1 MNNTTELEHIAEVFS
16 LDYEGRGVAKIK
28 GKTVFIRGALP
39 TERVSLVIDKEN
51 KHFSE
56 ASVINILRPS
66 IERVVPECC
75 YFDTCGGCVLQ
86 HASPKAQVA
95 FKQRILEE
103 QLERIG
109 GVRPD
114 EFMPPIYGLEWSY
127 RNRVR
132 FSVSVN
138 HSGTVDLGF
147 KAKHSHKVVGIES
160 CRVLPD
166 SVSAILPELK
176 VLLQKIVKINGKVN
190 YIECFFGEHVT
201 VLNVCMQEGLKA
213 QAGRLLKSFSDGLNR
228 PGCRPWRIWVKHNK
242 QEAYPLRTES
252 LPVLSYA
259 LPDYGVVLPYKPGD
273 FTQVNAQ
280 MNAVMVNRV
289 LSLMKVEAGERV
301 ADLFCGLGNFTLP
314 MAKSGAQIVGM
325 EGADYL
331 VRRAS
336 GNAVLNHCENTVFKC
351 VDLFA
356 TDKAELASWGKFDK
370 MLLDPPRSGA
380 YAVVKSLHSPYLPKR
395 IVYVSCNPSTL
406 ARDAAILVDKGYRF
420 QSAGVMNMFAQT
432 AHIEAVAWFEL
443 Y

>member
-16 LDYEGRGVAKIK
+16 LDYEGRGVARIK

-39 TERVSLVIDKEN
+39 TERVSLVINKES

-56 ASVINILRPS
+56 ARAINILRPS
-66 IERVVPECC
+66 IERITPECC

-109 GVRPD
+109 GVIPD

-132 FSVSVN
+132 FSVSVG
-138 HSGTVDLGF
+138 HSGEVSLGF
-147 KAKHSHKVVGIES
+147 KAKHSHQVVDIES

-176 VLLQKIVKINGKVN
+176 MLLQKIIKINGKVN
-190 YIECFFGEHVT
+190 YIECFFGEHVA
-201 VLNVCMQEGLKA
+201 VLNVCMQEVLKER
-213 QAGRLLKSFSDGLNR
+213 AGRLLKNFSDGLNR
-228 PGCRPWRIWVKHNK
+228 SGCRPWRVWIKHNK
-242 QEAYPLRTES
+242 HEAYPLCTES
-252 LPVLSYA
+252 VSTLSYT
-259 LPDYGVVLPYKPGD
+259 LPEYGVVLPYLPGD
-273 FTQVNAQ
+273 FTQVNMQ
-280 MNAVMVNRV
+280 MNAVMIKRV
-289 LSLMKVEAGERV
+289 LYLMNVRKGERI

-314 MAKSGAQIVGM
+314 MAKSGAQVVGM

-380 YAVVKSLHSPYLPKR
+380 YAVVKSLHSPYLPER

-406 ARDAAILVDKGYRF
+406 ARDAAVLVEKGYRF
-420 QSAGVMNMFAQT
+420 RTAGIMNMFAQT
-432 AHIEAVAWFEL
+432 AHVEAVALFEL

>member
-1 MNNTTELEHIAEVFS
+1 M
-16 LDYEGRGVAKIK
+16 
-28 GKTVFIRGALP
+28 
-39 TERVSLVIDKEN
+39 
-51 KHFSE
+51 
-56 ASVINILRPS
+56 
-66 IERVVPECC
+66 
-75 YFDTCGGCVLQ
+75 
-86 HASPKAQVA
+86 
-95 FKQRILEE
+95 
-103 QLERIG
+103 
-109 GVRPD
+109 
-114 EFMPPIYGLEWSY
+114 
-127 RNRVR
+127 
-132 FSVSVN
+132 
-138 HSGTVDLGF
+138 
-147 KAKHSHKVVGIES
+147 
-160 CRVLPD
+160 
-166 SVSAILPELK
+166 
-176 VLLQKIVKINGKVN
+176 
-190 YIECFFGEHVT
+190 
-201 VLNVCMQEGLKA
+201 
-213 QAGRLLKSFSDGLNR
+213 
-228 PGCRPWRIWVKHNK
+228 
-242 QEAYPLRTES
+242 
-252 LPVLSYA
+252 LSYA

-336 GNAVLNHCENTVFKC
+336 ENAILNHCANVVFKY

-356 TDKAELASWGKFDK
+356 TDRAALAGWGRFDK